1 LARTVFGYLDF
12 GRNSSAQKGHLRR
25 GREQE
30 AARKLTGICAKG
42 VLREGEFTAL
52 QPREARVI
60 KVGGRGGATENDVD
74 RRN

>member
-30 AARKLTGICAKG
+30 PRKLTGICAKG
-42 VLREGEFTAL
+42 VLREGEFTTL

-60 KVGGRGGATENDVD
+60 KVGGTAGATENDVD
-74 RRN
+74 GRN